1 MACTQ
6 RFFGGIMRVGTL
18 VKYCSFLGIVVGEW
32 THPISEEE
40 HTLVRWVT
48 GCHTGDTDAMMEC
61 DLEVLCE

>member
-1 MACTQ
+1 
-6 RFFGGIMRVGTL
+6 MRIGSL

-40 HTLVRWVT
+40 HRLVRWVT